1 MIADTEQAPSGP
13 LLEIRDLSVDFRQA
27 GAVVHAVRGVSL
39 RIDRGE
45 TVALVGESGS
55 GKSVT
60 ALSIL
65 QLLRHQA
72 RYPSGSIVFHEPGA
86 VPVDLMRAPVTLLER
101 IRGNRI
107 GMIFQEPMTSLN
119 PLHTVE
125 RQVGEVLRVHRRMRP
140 ALARARVIGLL
151 RRVGLPD
158 PERRLGAYPHELS
171 GGQRQRVMIAMALAN
186 EPDLL
191 IADEPTTAL
200 DVTIQAQ
207 ILELLR
213 DLQREE
219 RMAMLMI
226 THDLGIVRRMA
237 GRVSVMQ
244 DGAVVEEGD
253 CRSVFEAPRHP
264 YTIRLLNARSTGRPP
279 PPPPQAPE
287 LVRVED
293 LRVHFPIRRG
303 LWRRTVDH
311 VRAVDGISFTLRERE
326 SVGLVGESGSGK
338 TTAALALLR
347 LIADQAARLQGTLV
361 FQGADISRLDFRG
374 MRPLRRHLQVVFQD
388 PYGSLSP
395 RMTVGDIV
403 AEGLPIHR
411 SDLSGVEA
419 DRLVADTLARV
430 GLDPETRHRYPHEF
444 SGGQRQRIALA
455 RALVL
460 RPQVLVLDEPTS
472 ALDMTVQKDVI
483 ALLHDLQERE
493 GLSYLF
499 ISHDLRVVRALCHHI
514 LVLRQ
519 GRVVEQGPADE
530 VIARPRDPYTR
541 SLMTAAFDLRPLAAP
556 PETATEAAP

>member
-1 MIADTEQAPSGP
+1 
-13 LLEIRDLSVDFRQA
+13 
-27 GAVVHAVRGVSL
+27 
-39 RIDRGE
+39 
-45 TVALVGESGS
+45 
-55 GKSVT
+55 
-60 ALSIL
+60 
-65 QLLRHQA
+65 
-72 RYPSGSIVFHEPGA
+72 
-86 VPVDLMRAPVTLLER
+86 
-101 IRGNRI
+101 
-107 GMIFQEPMTSLN
+107 
-119 PLHTVE
+119 
-125 RQVGEVLRVHRRMRP
+125 
-140 ALARARVIGLL
+140 
-151 RRVGLPD
+151 
-158 PERRLGAYPHELS
+158 
-171 GGQRQRVMIAMALAN
+171 
-186 EPDLL
+186 
-191 IADEPTTAL
+191 
-200 DVTIQAQ
+200 
-207 ILELLR
+207 
-213 DLQREE
+213 
-219 RMAMLMI
+219 MLMI

-244 DGAVVEEGD
+244 DGVVVEEGD
-253 CRSVFEAPRHP
+253 CRAVFEAPRHP

-347 LIADQAARLQGTLV
+347 LIADKAARLQGTLV

-411 SDLSGVEA
+411 PDLSAAEA
-419 DRLVADTLARV
+419 DRLVADTLVRV

-514 LVLRQ
+514 LVLRH

-530 VIARPRDPYTR
+530 VIGRPRDPYTR